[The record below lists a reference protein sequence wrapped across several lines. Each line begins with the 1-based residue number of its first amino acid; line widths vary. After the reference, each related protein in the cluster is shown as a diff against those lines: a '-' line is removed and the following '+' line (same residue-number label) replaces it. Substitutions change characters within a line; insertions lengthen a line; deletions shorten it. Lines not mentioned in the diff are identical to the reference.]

1 MPISSAS
8 SPLEHRPGHSA
19 VAEWQDMAPRITPI
33 LLLAAALA
41 LPAELTYQKPPQ
53 EILDVLNAPPPPT
66 ISVNPTRDYAILMQ
80 PLRYPPI
87 AEVAQPMLR
96 LAGLRIDIHTNG
108 PHLPLSSTKFTIK
121 RLSDASDISV
131 AALPGAAKLGAPV
144 WSPDGNQFAFTNPA
158 ANAMELWIGATPSGR
173 TQRMAGIRLNAVM
186 GQPMIWLADSRTLLV
201 RTIPEHRGEPPAD
214 AAAPTGPHVQESSG
228 RAGPVV
234 TYEDMLS
241 TPRDEDRFDYYAT
254 SQLVYL
260 DTSTGKI
267 APTGKP
273 GIFESAE
280 PSPDGKHL
288 LVSRV
293 HRPYSYLHPVF
304 RFPQTV
310 EVWDRGGEKLY
321 QLADL
326 PLADRIPVE
335 GVRTG
340 PRAYQWR
347 PDEQAALLW
356 VEAMDGGNPKEK
368 APHRDRILTL
378 AAPFQSQPR
387 EIFETVERFTGLEAL
402 AKGGSFLV
410 TDYDRNKRWA
420 RTIEAG
426 WNTPNAE
433 GRLIF
438 SRNVQDRYHDAGRP
452 VMARLP
458 NGQPAILQ
466 HGDDI
471 YLTADGASPT
481 GDHPF
486 LDRYNIAT
494 QKSERL
500 FQSGKG
506 SYETVVAVL
515 DDGGARLLT
524 RREGPAEFPNY
535 YIRAGESLTPLTKTA
550 DPTPQ
555 VRGIRKQIVSY
566 QREDGVSLSFTLYLP
581 PNNKDG
587 TRLPTLLWAYP
598 LEYNDADTAGQV
610 SGSTDRFTQFTGA
623 GLHLLFLLH
632 GYAVLDNAAMPVIGD
647 PETVN
652 NTYVQQIVMDAKAA
666 IDKAVEMGATD
677 RDRMGVGGH
686 SYGAF
691 MTANLLAH
699 SDLFHAGVA
708 ESGAYN
714 RTLTPFGFQTER
726 RALWEAQDIYLR
738 MSPFMLADKIK
749 TPILLIH
756 GEADNNTGT
765 FPIQSERMYQAIR
778 GNGGTVR
785 LVMLPL
791 ESHGYGG
798 RESIE
803 HVLWEELNWFDK
815 YLKKP

>member
-1 MPISSAS
+1 M
-8 SPLEHRPGHSA
+8 LT
-19 VAEWQDMAPRITPI
+19 RITVVF
-33 LLLAAALA
+33 LLAAALA
-41 LPAELTYQKPPQ
+41 LPAELTYQKPPR
-53 EILDVLNAPPPPT
+53 EILDVLNAPRPPL
-66 ISVNPTRDYAILMQ
+66 ISASPSHDYAILMQ

-96 LAGLRIDIHTNG
+96 LAGLRIDIHSNG
-108 PHLPLSSTKFTIK
+108 PHLQFYSTAFTIK
-121 RLSDASDISV
+121 RLSDASDIPV
-131 AALPGAAKLGAPV
+131 AAPPDAKLGAPV
-144 WSPDGNQFAFTNPA
+144 WSPDGKQFAFMNTT
-158 ANAMELWIGATPSGR
+158 ANGIELWIGETATGR
-173 TQRMAGIRLNAVM
+173 TRRIAGVRLNAVM
-186 GQPMIWLADSRTLLV
+186 GQPIVWLADNHTLLL
-201 RTIPEHRGEPPAD
+201 RTIPEHRGDPPAE
-214 AAAPTGPHVQESSG
+214 ASAPTGPHVQESSG
-228 RAGPVV
+228 RSGPVA

-241 TPRDEDRFDYYAT
+241 TPRDEDLFDYYAT
-254 SQLVYL
+254 AQLVYL
-260 DTSTGKI
+260 DVSTGKI
-267 APTGKP
+267 APAGKP

-280 PSPDGKHL
+280 PSPDGRNL
-288 LVSRV
+288 LVTRV
-293 HRPYSYLHPVF
+293 HRPYSYLYPAY
-304 RFPQTV
+304 RFPEIV
-310 EVWDRGGEKLY
+310 EVWNGAGAKLY
-321 QLADL
+321 QVADL
-326 PLADRIPVE
+326 PLADRIPVQ

-340 PRAYQWR
+340 PREVAWR
-347 PDEQAALLW
+347 PDEPASLFWA
-356 VEAMDGGNPKEK
+356 EAMDGGNPKEK
-368 APHRDRILTL
+368 VPHRDRILTL

-387 EIFETVERFTGLEAL
+387 EVFETVERFEDLAPLAQTGKA
-402 AKGGSFLV
+402 LV
-410 TDYDRNKRWA
+410 TDYQRDKRWA
-420 RTIEAG
+420 RTIEIG
-426 WNTPNAE
+426 WNTPNPA
-433 GRLIF
+433 GRVLF
-438 SRNVQDRYHDAGRP
+438 SRNVQDRYHDPGSP
-452 VMARLP
+452 VVDRLP
-458 NGQPAILQ
+458 NGQEAILQ

-471 YLTADGASPT
+471 YLRAAGASAS

-486 LDRYNIAT
+486 LDRYNLVT

-515 DDGGARLLT
+515 DDNGARLLT

-535 YIRAGESLTPLTKTA
+535 YIRAGESLTPLTKFT
-550 DPTPQ
+550 DPQ

-566 QREDGVSLSFTLYLP
+566 KREDGVPLSFTLYLP
-581 PNNKDG
+581 PDYKEG

-598 LEYNDADTAGQV
+598 LEYNDAGTAGQV

-623 GLHLLFLLH
+623 ELHLLFLLH

-666 IDKAVEMGATD
+666 IDKAVEMGVTN
-677 RDRMGVGGH
+677 RNRVGVGGH

-726 RALWEAQDIYLR
+726 RSLWEAPDIYLR

-815 YLKKP
+815 YLK

>member
-1 MPISSAS
+1 MKT
-8 SPLEHRPGHSA
+8 
-19 VAEWQDMAPRITPI
+19 RIPAI
-33 LLLAAALA
+33 LLLAASLA
-41 LPAELTYQKPPQ
+41 MAAELAYQKPPR
-53 EILDVLNAPPPPT
+53 EILDVLNAPPPPL

-80 PLRYPPI
+80 PVRYPPI

-96 LAGLRIDIHTNG
+96 LAGLRIDIRTNG
-108 PHLPLSSTKFTIK
+108 PHLPPYNTSYTIK
-121 RLSDASDISV
+121 RLADASDIPVV
-131 AALPGAAKLGAPV
+131 APPDAQPGAKLGEPV
-144 WSPDGNQFAFTNPA
+144 WSPDGQHFALTNTA
-158 ANAMELWIGATPSGR
+158 ANAIELWIGDTATGR
-173 TQRMAGIRLNAVM
+173 TRRISGLRLNAVM
-186 GQPMIWLADSRTLLV
+186 GAPIVWLADNRTLLLRAV
-201 RTIPEHRGEPPAD
+201 PEHRGQPPAD
-214 AAAPTGPHVQESSG
+214 ASAPAGPHVQESSG

-241 TPRDEDRFDYYAT
+241 TPRDEDLFDYYAT
-254 SQLVYL
+254 AQLLYL
-260 DTSTGKI
+260 DTSTAKI
-267 APTGKP
+267 APAGKP
-273 GIFESAE
+273 AIFETAE
-280 PSPDGKHL
+280 PSPDGQNL

-304 RFPQTV
+304 RFPQLV
-310 EVWDRGGEKLY
+310 EVWNRSGERLY
-321 QLADL
+321 QVADL
-326 PLADRIPVE
+326 PLADRIPVQ

-347 PDEQAALLW
+347 ADEPASLVW

-368 APHRDRILTL
+368 APHRDRIVTL
-378 AAPFQSQPR
+378 SAPFQSQPR
-387 EIFETVERFTGLEAL
+387 EVFETVERFTGLEPL
-402 AKGGSFLV
+402 AKGGNALV
-410 TDYDRNKRWA
+410 TDYDRDKRWA
-420 RTIEAG
+420 RTIEIG
-426 WNTPNAE
+426 WNTSAAPNQE
-433 GRLIF
+433 GRVIF
-438 SRNVQDRYHDAGRP
+438 SRNVQDRYRDPGHP
-452 VMARLP
+452 VMAHLP
-458 NGQPAILQ
+458 NGQQVILQ

-471 YLTADGASPT
+471 YLTAEGASPS

-486 LDRYNIAT
+486 LDRYNLAT

-500 FQSGKG
+500 FQSGNG

-524 RREGPAEFPNY
+524 RREGRAEYPNY
-535 YIRAGESLTPLTKTA
+535 YIRVGESLTPLTKTA
-550 DPTPQ
+550 DPMPQ

-566 QREDGVSLSFTLYLP
+566 KREDGVPLSFTLYLP
-581 PNNKDG
+581 SDYKEG
-587 TRLPTLLWAYP
+587 TRLPALLWAYP

-666 IDKAVEMGATD
+666 IDKAVEMGVAD
-677 RDRMGVGGH
+677 RDRVGVGGH

-726 RALWEAQDIYLR
+726 RSLWEAQDIYLR

-785 LVMLPL
+785 LVLLPL

-815 YLKKP
+815 YLKAQS

>member
-1 MPISSAS
+1 M
-8 SPLEHRPGHSA
+8 RT
-19 VAEWQDMAPRITPI
+19 RIAI
-33 LLLAAALA
+33 VSLLAAALA
-41 LPAELTYQKPPQ
+41 LPAELTYQKPPR
-53 EILDVLNAPPPPT
+53 EILDVLNAPRPPL
-66 ISVNPTRDYAILMQ
+66 ISVSPSHDYAMLMQ

-87 AEVAQPMLR
+87 AEVAQPLLR
-96 LAGLRIDIHTNG
+96 LAGLRIDIHSNG
-108 PHLPLSSTKFTIK
+108 PHLPFYCTAFTVK
-121 RLSDASDISV
+121 RLSDASDIPV
-131 AALPGAAKLGAPV
+131 AAPPDAKLGAPL
-144 WSPDGNQFAFTNPA
+144 WSPDGKQFAFTNTT
-158 ANAMELWIGATPSGR
+158 ANGIELWIGDTATGR
-173 TQRMAGIRLNAVM
+173 TRRIAGVRLNAVM
-186 GQPMIWLADSRTLLV
+186 GAPIAWLADNRTLLL
-201 RTIPEHRGEPPAD
+201 RTVPEHRGDPPAE

-228 RAGPVV
+228 RSGPVA

-241 TPRDEDRFDYYAT
+241 TPRDEDLFDYYAT
-254 SQLVYL
+254 AQLVYL
-260 DTSTGKI
+260 DASTGKI
-267 APTGKP
+267 APAGKP

-280 PSPDGKHL
+280 PSPDGLHL

-293 HRPYSYLHPVF
+293 HRPYSYLYPVF
-304 RFPQTV
+304 RFPLTV
-310 EVWDRGGEKLY
+310 EVWDNAGAKLY

-340 PRAYQWR
+340 PRDYEWR
-347 PDEQAALLW
+347 PDEPASLVWA
-356 VEAMDGGNPKEK
+356 EAMDGGNPKEK
-368 APHRDRILTL
+368 VPHRDRLLTL
-378 AAPFQSQPR
+378 AAPFQAQPR
-387 EIFETVERFTGLEAL
+387 EVFETVERFEDLQVL
-402 AKGGSFLV
+402 AHGGQALV
-410 TDYDRNKRWA
+410 TDYERDKRWA
-420 RTIEAG
+420 RTIEIG
-426 WNTPNAE
+426 WNTPNLE
-433 GRLIF
+433 GRVIF
-438 SRNVQDRYHDAGRP
+438 SRNVQDRYHDPGSP
-452 VMARLP
+452 VMGRLP
-458 NGQPAILQ
+458 NGQEAILQ

-471 YLTADGASPT
+471 YLTAAGASAS

-486 LDRYNIAT
+486 LDRYNLVT
-494 QKSERL
+494 RKSERL

-506 SYETVVAVL
+506 SYEIVVAVL
-515 DDGGARLLT
+515 DDNGTRLLT

-535 YIRAGESLTPLTKTA
+535 YIRAGESLTPLTKFT

-566 QREDGVSLSFTLYLP
+566 KREDGVPLSFTLYLP
-581 PNNKDG
+581 PDYKEG

-610 SGSTDRFTQFTGA
+610 SGSTERFTQFNFA

-666 IDKAVEMGATD
+666 IDKAVEMGVTD
-677 RDRMGVGGH
+677 RDRVGVGGH

-714 RTLTPFGFQTER
+714 RTLTPFGFQSER
-726 RALWEAQDIYLR
+726 RSLWEAQDIYLR

-765 FPIQSERMYQAIR
+765 FPIQSERLYQAIR

-803 HVLWEELNWFDK
+803 HVMWEELNWFDK
-815 YLKKP
+815 YLKK

>member
-1 MPISSAS
+1 MP
-8 SPLEHRPGHSA
+8 
-19 VAEWQDMAPRITPI
+19 PRITAI

-53 EILDVLNAPPPPT
+53 EILDVLNAPPPPA
-66 ISVNPTRDYAILMQ
+66 ISVNPSRDYAILMQ

-96 LAGLRIDIHTNG
+96 LAGLRIDIRTNG
-108 PHLPLSSTKFTIK
+108 PHLPFSSTAYTIK
-121 RLSDASDISV
+121 RLADASDIRV
-131 AALPGAAKLGAPV
+131 AAPPDAKLGAPV
-144 WSPDGNQFAFTNPA
+144 WSPDGKQFAFTNTT
-158 ANAMELWIGATPSGR
+158 ANAIELWIGTTATGR
-173 TQRMAGIRLNAVM
+173 TRRGAGVLLNAVM
-186 GQPMIWLADSRTLLV
+186 GSPIVWLADSRTLIL
-201 RTIPEHRGEPPAD
+201 RAIPEGRGEPPAD

-241 TPRDEDRFDYYAT
+241 TPRDEDLFDYYAT
-254 SQLVYL
+254 AQLVYL

-267 APTGKP
+267 ELAGKP
-273 GIFESAE
+273 DIFETAE
-280 PSPDGKHL
+280 PSPDGRHL

-293 HRPYSYLHPVF
+293 HRPYSYLHPVSL
-304 RFPQTV
+304 FPQMV
-310 EVWDRGGEKLY
+310 EVCDRAGERLY

-326 PLADRIPVE
+326 PLADRIPVQ

-347 PDEQAALLW
+347 PDEPASLVW

-368 APHRDRILTL
+368 VPHRDRILTL

-387 EIFETVERFTGLEAL
+387 EVFETVERFTGLEAL
-402 AKGGSFLV
+402 ATGGKALV

-420 RTIEAG
+420 RTIEIG
-426 WNTPNAE
+426 WNTPNQE
-433 GRLIF
+433 GRVIF
-438 SRNVQDRYHDAGRP
+438 SRNVQDRYHDPGRP
-452 VMARLP
+452 VMSRLP
-458 NGQPAILQ
+458 NGRQAILQ

-471 YLTADGASPT
+471 YLTAEGASPS

-486 LDRYNIAT
+486 LDRYNLVT

-515 DDGGARLLT
+515 DDNGARLLT

-535 YIRAGESLTPLTKTA
+535 YIRTGESLTPLTKTA

-666 IDKAVEMGATD
+666 IDKAVEMGVTD
-677 RDRMGVGGH
+677 RDRVGVGGH

>member
-1 MPISSAS
+1 MR
-8 SPLEHRPGHSA
+8 H
-19 VAEWQDMAPRITPI
+19 RITAI
-33 LLLAAALA
+33 LLLAAAPA
-41 LPAELTYQKPPQ
+41 LPAELSYQKPPQ
-53 EILDVLNAPPPPT
+53 AILDVLNAAPPPA

-87 AEVAQPMLR
+87 ADVAQPMLR

-108 PHLPLSSTKFTIK
+108 PHLPFSSTAYTIK
-121 RLSDASDISV
+121 RLSDASDIRV
-131 AALPGAAKLGAPV
+131 VTPPDGKLGAPV
-144 WSPDGNQFAFTNPA
+144 WSPDGKQSAFTNTT
-158 ANAMELWIGATPSGR
+158 ANAIELWIGDTVSGR
-173 TQRMAGIRLNAVM
+173 TRRVAGIRLNAVL
-186 GQPMIWLADSRTLLV
+186 GQPMVWLADSRTLLV
-201 RTIPEHRGEPPAD
+201 RTIPEHRGEPPAA

-241 TPRDEDRFDYYAT
+241 TPRDEDLFDYYAT
-254 SQLVYL
+254 AQLVYL
-260 DTSTGKI
+260 DTSTGKT
-267 APTGKP
+267 APAGKP
-273 GIFESAE
+273 GIFETAE
-280 PSPDGKHL
+280 PSPDGRHL

-293 HRPYSYLHPVF
+293 HRPYSYLHPASL
-304 RFPQTV
+304 FPQTV

-326 PLADRIPVE
+326 PLADRIPVQ

-340 PRAYQWR
+340 PRVYQWR
-347 PDEQAALLW
+347 ADEPASLVWL
-356 VEAMDGGNPKEK
+356 EAMDGGNPKEK
-368 APHRDRILTL
+368 VPHRDRILTL

-387 EIFETVERFTGLEAL
+387 EIFETVERFTGLESL
-402 AKGGSFLV
+402 AKDGNLLV

-420 RTIEAG
+420 RTIEIG
-426 WNTPNAE
+426 WNTPNAD
-433 GRLIF
+433 GRVIF
-438 SRNVQDRYHDAGRP
+438 SRNVQDRYHDPGRP
-452 VMARLP
+452 VMGRLP

-471 YLTADGASPT
+471 YLTAEGASPS

-486 LDRYNIAT
+486 LDRYNLAT

-506 SYETVVAVL
+506 TYETVVAVL

-524 RREGPAEFPNY
+524 RREGPAEYPNY
-535 YIRAGESLTPLTKTA
+535 YIRAGESLTPLTKLA

-566 QREDGVSLSFTLYLP
+566 KREDGVPLSFTLYLP
-581 PNNKDG
+581 PDYKDG

-610 SGSTDRFTQFTGA
+610 SGSTDRFTQFAGA
-623 GLHLLFLLH
+623 ALHLLFLLH

-666 IDKAVEMGATD
+666 IDKAAEMGVTD
-677 RDRMGVGGH
+677 RDRVGVGGH

-726 RALWEAQDIYLR
+726 RTLWEAQDIYLR
-738 MSPFMLADKIK
+738 MSPFLLADKIK

>member
-1 MPISSAS
+1 M
-8 SPLEHRPGHSA
+8 RT
-19 VAEWQDMAPRITPI
+19 RIA
-33 LLLAAALA
+33 LLFPLAAALA
-41 LPAELTYQKPPQ
+41 LPADLTYQKPPQ
-53 EILDVLNAPPPPT
+53 EILDVLNAPPPPS
-66 ISVNPTRDYAILMQ
+66 ISVSPSRDYAILMQ

-96 LAGLRIDIHTNG
+96 LAGLRIDIRTNG
-108 PHLPLSSTKFTIK
+108 PHLPSYSTALTIK
-121 RLSDASDISV
+121 RLSDASDIVV
-131 AALPGAAKLGAPV
+131 AIPPGAKLGTPV
-144 WSPDGNQFAFTNPA
+144 WSPDGRQFAFTNTT
-158 ANAMELWIGATPSGR
+158 ANAIEPWIGNTATGR
-173 TQRMAGIRLNAVM
+173 TRRVAGVRLNAVI
-186 GQPMIWLADSRTLLV
+186 GQPMVWLADNRTLLL
-201 RTIPEHRGEPPAD
+201 RTIPEHRGNPPAD
-214 AAAPTGPHVQESSG
+214 PAAPTGPHVQESSG
-228 RAGPVV
+228 RSGPVV

-241 TPRDEDRFDYYAT
+241 TPRDEDLFDYYAT
-254 SQLVYL
+254 AQLVYL

-267 APTGKP
+267 APAGTP
-273 GIFESAE
+273 GIFETAE
-280 PSPDGKHL
+280 PSPDGLYL
-288 LVSRV
+288 LASRV

-304 RFPQTV
+304 LFPETV
-310 EVWDRGGEKLY
+310 EVWNRNGEKLY

-326 PLADRIPVE
+326 PLADRIPVQ

-340 PRAYQWR
+340 PRDYAWR
-347 PDEQAALLW
+347 PDEPASLVW
-356 VEAMDGGNPKEK
+356 VDAMDGGNPKEK
-368 APHRDRILTL
+368 VPHRDRILTL

-387 EIFETVERFTGLEAL
+387 EVFETVERFMGLEAM
-402 AKGGSFLV
+402 ATGGQALV
-410 TDYDRNKRWA
+410 TDYDRDKRWA
-420 RTIEAG
+420 RTIEIG
-426 WNTPNAE
+426 WNAPNRE
-433 GRLIF
+433 GRVIF
-438 SRNVQDRYHDAGRP
+438 SRNVQDRYHDPGRP
-452 VMARLP
+452 VMGTLP
-458 NGQPAILQ
+458 NGQDAILQ

-471 YLTADGASPT
+471 YLTAVGASPS
-481 GDHPF
+481 GDRPF
-486 LDRYNIAT
+486 LDRYNLAA

-506 SYETVVAVL
+506 SYETVVAIL
-515 DDGGARLLT
+515 DDNGARLLT

-535 YIRAGESLTPLTKTA
+535 YIRAGESLTPLTKIA

-555 VRGIRKQIVSY
+555 VHGIQKQIVTY
-566 QREDGVSLSFTLYLP
+566 KREDGVPLSFTLYLP
-581 PNNKDG
+581 PNYKEG

-598 LEYNDADTAGQV
+598 LEYNDAGTAGQV
-610 SGSTDRFTQFTGA
+610 TGSTDRFTQFTGA
-623 GLHLLFLLH
+623 ALHLLFLLH

-666 IDKAVEMGATD
+666 IDKAVEMGVAD
-677 RDRMGVGGH
+677 RDRVGVGGH

-699 SDLFHAGVA
+699 AELFHAGVA

-726 RALWEAQDIYLR
+726 RSLWEAQDIYLR

-785 LVMLPL
+785 LVLLPL

-815 YLKKP
+815 YLKVP

>member
-1 MPISSAS
+1 MP
-8 SPLEHRPGHSA
+8 
-19 VAEWQDMAPRITPI
+19 PRITAI

-53 EILDVLNAPPPPT
+53 EILDVLNAPPPPA
-66 ISVNPTRDYAILMQ
+66 ISVNPSRDYAILMQ

-96 LAGLRIDIHTNG
+96 LAGLRIDIRTNG
-108 PHLPLSSTKFTIK
+108 PHLPFSSTAYTIK
-121 RLSDASDISV
+121 RLADASDIRV
-131 AALPGAAKLGAPV
+131 AAPPDAKLGAPV
-144 WSPDGNQFAFTNPA
+144 WSPDGKQFAFTNTT
-158 ANAMELWIGATPSGR
+158 ANAIELWIGTTATGR
-173 TQRMAGIRLNAVM
+173 TRRGAGVLLNAVM
-186 GQPMIWLADSRTLLV
+186 GPPIVWLADSRTLIL
-201 RTIPEHRGEPPAD
+201 RAIPEGRGEPPAD

-241 TPRDEDRFDYYAT
+241 TPRDEDLFDYYAT
-254 SQLVYL
+254 AQLVYL

-267 APTGKP
+267 ELAGKP
-273 GIFESAE
+273 DIFETAE
-280 PSPDGKHL
+280 PSPDGRHL

-293 HRPYSYLHPVF
+293 HRPYSYLHPVSL
-304 RFPQTV
+304 FPQMV
-310 EVWDRGGEKLY
+310 EVCDRAGERLY

-326 PLADRIPVE
+326 PLADRIPVQ

-347 PDEQAALLW
+347 PDEPASLVW

-368 APHRDRILTL
+368 VPHRDRILTL

-387 EIFETVERFTGLEAL
+387 EVFETVERFTGLEAL
-402 AKGGSFLV
+402 ATGGKALV

-420 RTIEAG
+420 RTIEIG
-426 WNTPNAE
+426 WNTPNQE
-433 GRLIF
+433 GRVIF
-438 SRNVQDRYHDAGRP
+438 SRNVQDRYHDPGRP
-452 VMARLP
+452 VMSRLP
-458 NGQPAILQ
+458 NGRQAILQ

-471 YLTADGASPT
+471 YLTAEGASPS

-486 LDRYNIAT
+486 LDRYNLVT

-515 DDGGARLLT
+515 DDNGARLLT

-566 QREDGVSLSFTLYLP
+566 QREDGVPLSFTLYLP
-581 PNNKDG
+581 SNYKDG

-666 IDKAVEMGATD
+666 IDKAVEMGVTD
-677 RDRMGVGGH
+677 RDRVGVGGH

-708 ESGAYN
+708 EKRRLQSHAHAVRISN
-714 RTLTPFGFQTER
+714 RTP
-726 RALWEAQDIYLR
+726 RALGGAGYLSEDVAIHAGRQDQDTYPTHSRRGGQQYRHFSDPIRADVSGDSRQWRNGAAGDAAVGVAWLR
-738 MSPFMLADKIK
+738 R
-749 TPILLIH
+749 TRIH
-756 GEADNNTGT
+756 RARVMGRVE
-765 FPIQSERMYQAIR
+765 
-778 GNGGTVR
+778 
-785 LVMLPL
+785 LV
-791 ESHGYGG
+791 
-798 RESIE
+798 
-803 HVLWEELNWFDK
+803 
-815 YLKKP
+815 

>member
-1 MPISSAS
+1 
-8 SPLEHRPGHSA
+8 LRRN
-19 VAEWQDMAPRITPI
+19 VLRVVEWQHMPHRITAI

-53 EILDVLNAPPPPT
+53 EILDVLNAPPLPA
-66 ISVNPTRDYAILMQ
+66 ISVNPSRDYAILMQ
-80 PLRYPPI
+80 PVRYPPI

-96 LAGLRIDIHTNG
+96 LAGLRIDIRTNG
-108 PHLPLSSTKFTIK
+108 PHLPPYNTAYTIK
-121 RLSDASDISV
+121 RLADASEIRV
-131 AALPGAAKLGAPV
+131 AALPDAAKLGAPV
-144 WSPDGNQFAFTNPA
+144 WSPDGKQFAFTNTT
-158 ANAMELWIGATPSGR
+158 ANAIELWVATTATGQTR
-173 TQRMAGIRLNAVM
+173 RITGVRLNAVI
-186 GQPMIWLADSRTLLV
+186 GPPIVWLADNRTLLL
-201 RTIPEHRGEPPAD
+201 RAISGNRGDPPAD
-214 AAAPTGPHVQESSG
+214 TAAPIGPHVQESSG
-228 RAGPVV
+228 RSGPVV
-234 TYEDMLS
+234 TFEDMLS
-241 TPRDEDRFDYYAT
+241 TPRDEDLFDYYAAA
-254 SQLVYL
+254 QLEYL

-267 APTGKP
+267 APAGKP
-273 GIFESAE
+273 GIFETAD
-280 PSPDGKHL
+280 PSPDGLHL
-288 LVSRV
+288 LVARV
-293 HRPYSYLHPVF
+293 HRPYSYLHPVV

-310 EVWDRGGEKLY
+310 EVWDTAGSKLY
-321 QLADL
+321 QLAEL

-347 PDEQAALLW
+347 PDEPASLVW
-356 VEAMDGGNPKEK
+356 VEALDGGNPKEK
-368 APHRDRILTL
+368 APHRDHILTL

-387 EIFETVERFTGLEAL
+387 EVFETVERFTGLEPL
-402 AKGGSFLV
+402 AQDGKALV
-410 TDYDRNKRWA
+410 TDYERNKRWA
-420 RTIEAG
+420 RTIEIAL
-426 WNTPNAE
+426 NTPNAG

-438 SRNVQDRYHDAGRP
+438 SRNVQDRYHDPGRP
-452 VMARLP
+452 VMAHLP
-458 NGQPAILQ
+458 NGQEAILQ
-466 HGDDI
+466 RGDDI
-471 YLTADGASPT
+471 YLTGAGASPS

-486 LDRYNIAT
+486 LDRYNLAT

-500 FQSGKG
+500 FQSATG
-506 SYETVVAVL
+506 SYETVVGVL
-515 DDGGARLLT
+515 DDAGARLLT

-535 YIRAGESLTPLTKTA
+535 YIRAGASLTPLTQLP

-555 VRGIRKQIVSY
+555 VGGIRKQIVSY
-566 QREDGVSLSFTLYLP
+566 QREDGVPLSFTLYLP
-581 PNNKDG
+581 PGYKEG

-610 SGSTDRFTQFTGA
+610 SGSSDRFTQFGGA

-666 IDKAVEMGATD
+666 IDQAVAMGVTD
-677 RDRMGVGGH
+677 RGRVGVGGH

-699 SDLFHAGVA
+699 SDLFRAGVA

-714 RTLTPFGFQTER
+714 RTLTPFGFQSER
-726 RALWEAQDIYLR
+726 RFLWEAPDIYLR

-756 GEADNNTGT
+756 GEADNNPGT

-815 YLKKP
+815 YLKTP

>member
-1 MPISSAS
+1 M
-8 SPLEHRPGHSA
+8 RT
-19 VAEWQDMAPRITPI
+19 RITSA
-33 LLLAAALA
+33 LLLAAALVW
-41 LPAELTYQKPPQ
+41 PAELTYQKPPR
-53 EILDVLNAPPPPT
+53 EILDDLNAPPAPL
-66 ISVNPTRDYAILMQ
+66 ISVNPSRDYAILMQ
-80 PLRYPPI
+80 PLRYPPM

-96 LAGLRIDIHTNG
+96 LAGLRIDVHTNG
-108 PHLPLSSTKFTIK
+108 PHLPFHSATYVIK
-121 RLSDASDISV
+121 RLADASDIRV
-131 AALPGAAKLGAPV
+131 AVPPSAKLSAPV
-144 WSPDGNQFAFTNPA
+144 WSPDGRQFAFTNA
-158 ANAMELWIGATPSGR
+158 TADSIDLWIGDTATGHTR
-173 TQRMAGIRLNAVM
+173 RIDGVRLNAVM
-186 GQPMIWLADSRTLLV
+186 GQPIVWLADDRTLLL
-201 RTIPEHRGEPPAD
+201 RTVPEHRGDPPAEP
-214 AAAPTGPHVQESSG
+214 AAPGGPHVQESSG
-228 RAGPVV
+228 RSGPVV
-234 TYEDMLS
+234 TYEDMLN
-241 TPRDEDRFDYYAT
+241 TPRDEDLFDYYAT
-254 SQLVYL
+254 AQLAYL
-260 DTSTGKI
+260 DASSGKI
-267 APTGKP
+267 APVGKP
-273 GIFESAE
+273 AVFETAE
-280 PSPDGKHL
+280 PSPDGHDL

-293 HRPYSYLHPVF
+293 HRPYSYLHPVYL
-304 RFPQTV
+304 FPESV
-310 EVWDRGGEKLY
+310 EVWDRAGKKLY

-326 PLADRIPVE
+326 PLADRIPTQ

-340 PRAYQWR
+340 PRDYEWR
-347 PDEQAALLW
+347 PDEPASLVWA
-356 VEAMDGGNPKEK
+356 EAMDGGNPKEK
-368 APHRDRILTL
+368 VPHRDRILTL

-387 EIFETVERFTGLEAL
+387 EVFETVERFMSLEPL
-402 AKGGSFLV
+402 AQAAQALV
-410 TDYDRNKRWA
+410 TDYDRDKRWA
-420 RTIEAG
+420 RTIQIA

-433 GRLIF
+433 GRVIF
-438 SRNVQDRYHDAGRP
+438 SRNVQDRYHEPGSP
-452 VMARLP
+452 VMRTLP
-458 NGQPAILQ
+458 NGQEAILQ

-471 YLTADGASPT
+471 YLRAAGASPS

-486 LDRYNIAT
+486 LDRYNLAT

-515 DDGGARLLT
+515 DDNGTRLLT

-535 YIRAGESLTPLTKTA
+535 YIRAGDSVTPLTKIP

-555 VRGIRKQIVSY
+555 VTGIRKQIVSY
-566 QREDGVSLSFTLYLP
+566 KREDGVPLSFTLYLP
-581 PNNKDG
+581 PNYQEG

-598 LEYNDADTAGQV
+598 LEYNDAGTAGQV

-623 GLHLLFLLH
+623 ELHLLFLLH

-652 NTYVQQIVMDAKAA
+652 NTYVQQIVMDARAA
-666 IDKAVEMGATD
+666 IDKAVEMGVTD
-677 RDRMGVGGH
+677 RERVGVGGH

-726 RALWEAQDIYLR
+726 RSFWEAEDLYLK

-785 LVMLPL
+785 LVLLPL
-791 ESHGYGG
+791 ESHGYSG

-815 YLKKP
+815 YLKKS

>member
-1 MPISSAS
+1 MRTC
-8 SPLEHRPGHSA
+8 LT
-19 VAEWQDMAPRITPI
+19 VV
-33 LLLAAALA
+33 LLLAATPA
-41 LPAELTYQKPPQ
+41 LPAELTYQKPPR
-53 EILDVLNAPPPPT
+53 EILDVLNAPRPPL
-66 ISVNPTRDYAILMQ
+66 ISVSPSHDYAILMQ

-96 LAGLRIDIHTNG
+96 LAGLRIDIHSNG
-108 PHLPLSSTKFTIK
+108 PHLPFYSTAFTVK
-121 RLSDASDISV
+121 RLSDASDIPVVS
-131 AALPGAAKLGAPV
+131 PPDAKLGRPV
-144 WSPDGNQFAFTNPA
+144 WSPDGTQFAFINTT
-158 ANAMELWIGATPSGR
+158 ANGIEVWVGETATGR
-173 TQRMAGIRLNAVM
+173 TRRIAGARLNAAM
-186 GQPMIWLADSRTLLV
+186 GQPIVWLADNQTLLL
-201 RTIPEHRGEPPAD
+201 RTVPEHRGEPPAE

-228 RAGPVV
+228 RSGPVA

-241 TPRDEDRFDYYAT
+241 TPRDEDLFDYYAT
-254 SQLVYL
+254 AQLAYL
-260 DTSTGKI
+260 DVSTGKI
-267 APTGKP
+267 APAGKP
-273 GIFESAE
+273 GIFDSAE
-280 PSPDGKHL
+280 PSPDGRNL

-293 HRPYSYLHPVF
+293 HRPYSYLYPVY
-304 RFPQTV
+304 RFPEIV
-310 EVWDRGGEKLY
+310 EVWNRAGARLY
-321 QLADL
+321 QVADL
-326 PLADRIPVE
+326 PLADRIPVQ

-340 PRAYQWR
+340 PREVQWR
-347 PDEQAALLW
+347 PDEPASLFWA
-356 VEAMDGGNPKEK
+356 EAMDGGNPKEK
-368 APHRDRILTL
+368 VPHRDRILTL
-378 AAPFQSQPR
+378 AAPFQAQPR
-387 EIFETVERFTGLEAL
+387 EVFETVERFEDLAPLAQTGKA
-402 AKGGSFLV
+402 LV
-410 TDYDRNKRWA
+410 TDYERDKRWA
-420 RTIEAG
+420 RTIEIG
-426 WNTPNAE
+426 WNTPNPE
-433 GRLIF
+433 GRVIF
-438 SRNVQDRYHDAGRP
+438 SRNVQDRYHDPGSP
-452 VMARLP
+452 VMDRLA
-458 NGQPAILQ
+458 NGQEAILQ

-471 YLTADGASPT
+471 YLTAAGASAS

-486 LDRYNIAT
+486 LDRYNLVT

-515 DDGGARLLT
+515 DDNGTRLLT

-535 YIRAGESLTPLTKTA
+535 YIRAGESLTPLTMFT
-550 DPTPQ
+550 DPTQ

-566 QREDGVSLSFTLYLP
+566 KREDGVPLSFTLYLP
-581 PNNKDG
+581 PGYKEG

-610 SGSTDRFTQFTGA
+610 SGSTERFTQFIFA
-623 GLHLLFLLH
+623 ELHLLFLLH

-666 IDKAVEMGATD
+666 IDKAVEMGVTD
-677 RDRMGVGGH
+677 RDRVGVGGH

-726 RALWEAQDIYLR
+726 RSLWEAQDIYLR

-765 FPIQSERMYQAIR
+765 FPIQSERLYQAIR

-803 HVLWEELNWFDK
+803 HVMWEELNWFDK
-815 YLKKP
+815 YLK

>member
-1 MPISSAS
+1 MTDMPIRISA
-8 SPLEHRPGHSA
+8 
-19 VAEWQDMAPRITPI
+19 IF
-33 LLLAAALA
+33 LLAAVLA
-41 LPAELTYQKPPQ
+41 VPAELTYQQPPR
-53 EILDVLNAPPPPT
+53 EILDVLNAPPPPL
-66 ISVNPTRDYAILMQ
+66 ISVNPSRDYAILMQ
-80 PLRYPPI
+80 PVRYPPI

-96 LAGLRIDIHTNG
+96 LAGLRIDIKSNG
-108 PHLPLSSTKFTIK
+108 PHLPLYSTAFTIK
-121 RLSDASDISV
+121 RLADASGMPV
-131 AALPGAAKLGAPV
+131 AAPADARLGAPI
-144 WSPDGNQFAFTNPA
+144 WSPDGKQFAFTNTTP
-158 ANAMELWIGATPSGR
+158 NVIELWIGSTVSGR
-173 TQRMAGIRLNAVM
+173 IRRAAGIRLNAVM
-186 GQPMIWLADSRTLLV
+186 GAPVVWLADSRTVLL
-201 RTIPEHRGEPPAD
+201 RTIPRDRGAPPAEPS
-214 AAAPTGPHVQESSG
+214 APTGPHVQESSG
-228 RAGPVV
+228 RAGPVA

-241 TPRDEDRFDYYAT
+241 TPRDEDLFDYYAT
-254 SQLVYL
+254 AQLVYL
-260 DTSTGKI
+260 DTATAKI
-267 APTGKP
+267 EPAGKP
-273 GIFESAE
+273 GIFETAE
-280 PSPDGKHL
+280 PSPDGRNL
-288 LVSRV
+288 LVARV
-293 HRPYSYLHPVF
+293 HRPYSYLYPVF

-310 EVWDRGGEKLY
+310 EVWDRAGAQLY

-326 PLADRIPVE
+326 PLADRIPVQ

-340 PRAYQWR
+340 PRAYRWR
-347 PDEQAALLW
+347 PDEPASLAW

-368 APHRDRILTL
+368 APHRDRIVTL
-378 AAPFQSQPR
+378 AAPFRGEPR
-387 EIFETVERFTGLEAL
+387 EVFETAERFTSLEPL
-402 AKGGSFLV
+402 AGGKALV
-410 TDYDRNKRWA
+410 TDYDRDKRWA
-420 RTIEAG
+420 RTMEIG
-426 WNTPNAE
+426 WSGGNAE
-433 GRLIF
+433 GRVLF
-438 SRNVQDRYHDAGRP
+438 SRNVQDRYHDPGRP
-452 VMARLP
+452 LIERLA
-458 NGQPAILQ
+458 NGQEAILQ
-466 HGDDI
+466 RGDDI
-471 YLTADGASPT
+471 YLAAEGAGPS

-486 LDRYNIAT
+486 LDRYNLAT

-500 FQSGKG
+500 FQSATG

-515 DDGGARLLT
+515 DDHGARLLR

-535 YIRAGESLTPLTKTA
+535 YVRAGESLTPLTRIA

-555 VRGIRKQIVSY
+555 VRGIRKQIVNY
-566 QREDGVSLSFTLYLP
+566 RREDGVPLSFTLYLP
-581 PNNKDG
+581 PNYKEG

-598 LEYNDADTAGQV
+598 LEYNDAGTAGQV

-623 GLHLLFLLH
+623 ELHLLFLLH

-666 IDKAVEMGATD
+666 IDKAVEIGVTD
-677 RDRMGVGGH
+677 RQRVGVGGH

-726 RALWEAQDIYLR
+726 RTLWEAQEIYLT
-738 MSPFMLADKIK
+738 MSPFMLADRIK

-798 RESIE
+798 RESVE
-803 HVLWEELNWFDK
+803 HVLWEELSWFDK
-815 YLKKP
+815 YLKQP

>member
-1 MPISSAS
+1 MPT
-8 SPLEHRPGHSA
+8 
-19 VAEWQDMAPRITPI
+19 RIAAI

-41 LPAELTYQKPPQ
+41 MPAELTYQKPPR
-53 EILDVLNAPPPPT
+53 EILDVLNAPPAPL
-66 ISVNPTRDYAILMQ
+66 ISVSPTRDYAILMQ

-96 LAGLRIDIHTNG
+96 LAGLRIDIHSNG
-108 PHLPLSSTKFTIK
+108 PHLPLYSVAYSIK
-121 RLSDASDISV
+121 RLADASDIRV
-131 AALPGAAKLGAPV
+131 ATPPDAKLGAPV
-144 WSPDGNQFAFTNPA
+144 WSPDGKQFAFTNTT
-158 ANAMELWIGATPSGR
+158 ANAIELWIGDTATGR
-173 TQRMAGIRLNAVM
+173 TRRGLAGGGVRLNALM
-186 GQPMIWLADSRTLLV
+186 GPPIIWLSDSRTLLL
-201 RTIPEHRGEPPAD
+201 RTVPEHRGAPPAE

-241 TPRDEDRFDYYAT
+241 TPRDEDLFDYYAT
-254 SQLVYL
+254 AQLVYL
-260 DTSTGKI
+260 DASTGKI
-267 APTGKP
+267 APAGKP
-273 GIFESAE
+273 GVFESAE
-280 PSPDGKHL
+280 PSPDGRNL

-293 HRPYSYLHPVF
+293 HRPYSYLHPVYL
-304 RFPQTV
+304 FPQMV
-310 EVWDRGGEKLY
+310 EVWDRAGSKLY

-340 PRAYQWR
+340 PRACQWR
-347 PDEQAALLW
+347 PDEPASLVW

-368 APHRDRILTL
+368 VPHRDRLLTL

-387 EIFETVERFTGLEAL
+387 EIFETVERFRGLEPL
-402 AKGGSFLV
+402 AKSGKALV
-410 TDYDRNKRWA
+410 TDYERNKRWA
-420 RTIEAG
+420 RTIEIG
-426 WNTPNAE
+426 WNTPNQE

-438 SRNVQDRYHDAGRP
+438 SRNVQDRYHDPGRP

-458 NGQPAILQ
+458 NGEQAILQ

-471 YLTADGASPT
+471 YLTAEGAGPS

-486 LDRYNIAT
+486 LDRYNLVT

-515 DDGGARLLT
+515 DDDGARLLT
-524 RREGPAEFPNY
+524 RREGPMEYPNY
-535 YIRAGESLTPLTKTA
+535 YIRTGESLTPLTQTA

-566 QREDGVSLSFTLYLP
+566 KREDGVPLSFTLYLP
-581 PNNKDG
+581 PNYKEG

-610 SGSTDRFTQFTGA
+610 TGSSDRFTQFTGA

-666 IDKAVEMGATD
+666 IDKAVEMGVTD
-677 RDRMGVGGH
+677 RDRVGVGGH

-691 MTANLLAH
+691 MTANLLAN

-714 RTLTPFGFQTER
+714 RTLTPFGFQSER
-726 RALWEAQDIYLR
+726 RTFWEAQDIYLR
-738 MSPFMLADKIK
+738 MSPFLLADKIK

-785 LVMLPL
+785 LVLLPL

-815 YLKKP
+815 YLKRP

>member
-1 MPISSAS
+1 MP
-8 SPLEHRPGHSA
+8 
-19 VAEWQDMAPRITPI
+19 PRITAI

-53 EILDVLNAPPPPT
+53 EILDVLNAPPPPA
-66 ISVNPTRDYAILMQ
+66 ISVNPSRDYAILMQ

-96 LAGLRIDIHTNG
+96 LAGLRIDIRTNG
-108 PHLPLSSTKFTIK
+108 PHLPFSSTAYTIK
-121 RLSDASDISV
+121 RLADASDIRV
-131 AALPGAAKLGAPV
+131 AAPPDAKLGAPV
-144 WSPDGNQFAFTNPA
+144 WSPDGKQFAFTNTT
-158 ANAMELWIGATPSGR
+158 ANAIELWIGTTATGR
-173 TQRMAGIRLNAVM
+173 TRRGAGVLLNAVM
-186 GQPMIWLADSRTLLV
+186 GSPIVWLADSRTLIL
-201 RTIPEHRGEPPAD
+201 RAIPEGRGEPPAD
-214 AAAPTGPHVQESSG
+214 AAEPTGPHVQESSG

-241 TPRDEDRFDYYAT
+241 TPRDEDLFDYYAT
-254 SQLVYL
+254 AQLVYL

-267 APTGKP
+267 ELAGKP
-273 GIFESAE
+273 DIFETAE
-280 PSPDGKHL
+280 PSPDGRHL

-293 HRPYSYLHPVF
+293 HRPYSYLHPVSL
-304 RFPQTV
+304 FPQMV
-310 EVWDRGGEKLY
+310 EVCDRAGERLY

-326 PLADRIPVE
+326 PLADRIPVQ

-347 PDEQAALLW
+347 PDVPASLVW

-368 APHRDRILTL
+368 VPHRDRILTL

-387 EIFETVERFTGLEAL
+387 EVFETVERFTGLEAL
-402 AKGGSFLV
+402 ATGGKALV
-410 TDYDRNKRWA
+410 TDYDRNRRWA
-420 RTIEAG
+420 RTIEIG
-426 WNTPNAE
+426 WNTPNQE
-433 GRLIF
+433 GRVIF
-438 SRNVQDRYHDAGRP
+438 SRNVQDRYHDPGRP
-452 VMARLP
+452 VMSRLL
-458 NGQPAILQ
+458 NGRQAILQ

-471 YLTADGASPT
+471 YLTAEGASPS

-486 LDRYNIAT
+486 LDRYNLVT

-506 SYETVVAVL
+506 SYETVVVVL
-515 DDGGARLLT
+515 DDNGARLLT

-535 YIRAGESLTPLTKTA
+535 YIRAGESLTPLTTTA

-566 QREDGVSLSFTLYLP
+566 QREDGVPLSFTLYLP
-581 PNNKDG
+581 PNYKDG

-666 IDKAVEMGATD
+666 IDKAVEMGVTD
-677 RDRMGVGGH
+677 RDRVGVGGH